1 MSSNGTFDDMI
12 GGWAAPAP
20 PTRACSICR
29 QLTSLEVCSECS
41 DIICLHFF
49 PVQRAASV
57 IDEAVAADVLAEA
70 EAVVAAQEADALA
83 DELQLATADEL
94 QLATDEHELAAVQ
107 GDQEDESQVSSQ
119 WYPSQLSSLSYVEG
133 SDSSADDGGL
143 AAVADDPETSATVIS
158 QEAHNCH
165 EELD

>member
-83 DELQLATADEL
+83 DELQLAT
-94 QLATDEHELAAVQ
+94 DEHELAAVQ
-107 GDQEDESQVSSQ
+107 GDQEDESQVSSH